1 MFVAVLSIRPGYIQ
15 ARGIIAA
22 LCTDEKPSTVG
33 DDAGYGV
40 HQNRLRRH
48 CVPREDQN
56 RRPAMRTRAGDGT
69 FTCTVFYWYLETKR
83 YQNNCYC

>member
-1 MFVAVLSIRPGYIQ
+1 MSPRVGSDHT
-15 ARGIIAA
+15 
-22 LCTDEKPSTVG
+22 TDEKPSTVG

-69 FTCTVFYWYLETKR
+69 LTCTVF
-83 YQNNCYC
+83 